1 MSVEYDDK
9 IVRMQFDNKSFESG
23 VQTTLRSLQNLKDS
37 LNFNNA
43 VSGIENLTAG
53 FQNVSVDNLLSG
65 IEQVTVKI
73 PIIGTVLDQTIRDMT
88 KKAEAF
94 IKDTLD
100 KFSNIGNAKSGF
112 GEYELQIGAVKTI
125 KASTGEDVAT
135 INKYLEELN
144 EYADNTIYSFSDMT
158 RNIGKFTNAGV
169 KLEDAVAAIKGISN
183 EAALAGASSEE
194 ASRAMYN
201 FSQALSAGSVK
212 LIDWKSIENANMA
225 TVGFKDELIKTAL
238 ELGTLRQEGDKYIS
252 TTTDMQGKVSSAF
265 NSTTAFNES
274 LSAQWMTTDVLVKT
288 LTRYTDETTA
298 IGKAA
303 TEAAT
308 RVNTFTQA
316 MSAIVEDLGSSWTE
330 SWKYI
335 IGDFEEATEMW
346 TKFKDSVTGFF
357 KPAAD
362 ARNEMLKFWSQN
374 RSGVE
379 ENNEVIEES
388 EETIA
393 HYKDIY
399 DTAFSGWMGNYGIG
413 EERVKALTEAGYDYA
428 EIQNIINKMVAG
440 EVKSWEDVAEIQRQ
454 AAKQANEQ
462 AAAEAG
468 QMSGREMFLKGIS
481 NLWATYS
488 GIINS
493 IRGAW
498 KEVFPPMTGQR
509 LVEISKAFMEL
520 TEAMIPSEET
530 LDNIRRTF
538 RGIFSVLS
546 IGMTVVKAV
555 VKGFVAMFKAIS
567 EVQGDKSGGGILGI
581 GAAIG
586 DLIFAFDQLLKE
598 TGILETVFTTVGKVI
613 GIVIGTILDGIGS
626 IIGAIIELASAF
638 KDFIGENIDLDS
650 LVTPF
655 EDADDDISNV
665 AVNIATTIANF
676 AKIPLDGIATLIS
689 NIKKAF
695 GPLSKVGNFLS
706 KVGDFFKAGW
716 EKIKSV
722 FSTIAQILA
731 PVVDLVKDK
740 VVELT
745 GAMSFDDLVD
755 KLKKGGILVILGQFI
770 AFMHNMNKD
779 SKKFGKLI
787 DGFGDMM
794 DAIKEK
800 SEALTAAVKAKAIF
814 TIALSIALLA
824 GTVIMLGMFSWDT
837 IIRGLTAFGT
847 ILIELEKA
855 INAIDAKELT
865 KVARVLMAL
874 GLSMIFIAASVKIL
888 GSMSFDDAMLGI
900 GMLGIILGELVIAI
914 NKLNSSGS
922 LDKVSRTLISLST
935 AIFLLI
941 VPIIAL
947 AFLPEEQIKHGL
959 FMLAIVLAELTA
971 TIDGMKVNG
980 NLDKVS
986 RTLLTLATSIT
997 LLMIPLLLLA
1007 FLPEEQI
1014 NRGVGMLALVLGE
1027 VVAAL
1032 DLSKLGTV
1040 KDGTTKMLWA
1050 IVAAITVVTIVINNL
1065 GSMDIKTLAQGYIA
1079 TVLVAG
1085 LLAALMTMLGKVNLG
1100 GYKEAKNMIKVLEAV
1115 AAALLVMT
1123 GIVAYISDMGWD
1135 KAKVGLGGL
1144 AIMMVLLIGSIA
1156 LMAKAFQNPAF
1167 ATGASTFAGVLLMI
1181 GGAFFLFGEG
1191 VLAFIAAMKMLNDT
1205 DFDGDL
1211 LEKFA
1216 LLAAIVPSFVAGF
1229 VGGLIGGIIGA
1240 VPAVI
1245 DGMFTAINMILSN
1258 LADNIDEFVQNIF
1271 DILFAVLFGGLTKLQ
1286 ENAYELTDKLFE
1298 ILDEVFRAISDNQEE
1313 IKEWAS
1319 IMTETVASIIDGI
1332 ADNIDSVVD
1341 SVINF
1346 IDKLATALTKKEKEI
1361 RDAIKGFIESLV
1373 LIIGGL
1379 FMDLIGTPFME
1390 VGSRIVVAVTRGF
1403 VDAANGLI
1411 SFIMDGLVDIV
1422 NGLIDSAN
1430 DLIPG
1435 DALDIDNWDP
1445 DWYGKTD
1452 YLKYPDWAQEPL
1464 ATGGRIVGEAGP
1476 ELLSQVAGKTQ
1487 VTPLTNQYA
1496 KQGTLDVFGEM
1507 LNQERMIA
1515 ARAESI
1521 SNGLSAQNKLIVE
1534 SAYDDSKLMERVN
1547 SMEKSIT
1554 ILGKEITNIGVYLD
1568 GKALVGQIVGPMDEA
1583 LGARAIRRRK

>member
-53 FQNVSVDNLLSG
+53 FQNISVDNLLSG

-73 PIIGTVLDQTIRDMT
+73 PIIGTILDQTIRDMT
-88 KKAEAF
+88 KKVEGF

-158 RNIGKFTNAGV
+158 SNIGKFTNAGV

-201 FSQALSAGSVK
+201 FSQALSQGAVK
-212 LIDWKSIENANMA
+212 YQDWRSIENANMA
-225 TVGFKDELIKTAL
+225 TVGFKKELIQTAL
-238 ELGTLRQEGDKYIS
+238 ELGTIRQEGDKYIS
-252 TTTDMQGKVSSAF
+252 TTTDMAGKVSNAFDATTDF
-265 NSTTAFNES
+265 NSS
-274 LSAQWMTTDVLVKT
+274 LSAQWMTSDVLVET
-288 LTRYTDETTA
+288 LKRYTDETTA
-298 IGKAA
+298 VGKEA
-303 TEAAT
+303 TDAAT

-316 MSAIVEDLGSSWTE
+316 IGAIVEDLGSNWTE

-346 TKFKDSVTGFF
+346 TKFKDAVSGFF

-374 RSGVE
+374 RSG
-379 ENNEVIEES
+379 S
-388 EETIA
+388 EETVEVTEDATEKYKELFDVA
-393 HYKDIY
+393 H
-399 DTAFSGWMGNYGIG
+399 AGWMGDYGVG

-428 EIQNIINKMVAG
+428 EVQGIIDKMVAG
-440 EVKSWEDVAEIQRQ
+440 EVTSWEDVAELQKQ
-454 AAKQANEQ
+454 AAKEANNQ
-462 AAAEAG
+462 AAAESD

-481 NLWATYS
+481 NLWTTFS
-488 GIINS
+488 GIVNS
-493 IRGAW
+493 MRGAW

-509 LVEISKAFMEL
+509 LVEMSKAFMEL
-520 TEAMIPSEET
+520 TEKMVPSEET
-530 LDNIRRTF
+530 LDNLRRTA
-538 RGIFSVLS
+538 RGVFSILS
-546 IGMTVVKAV
+546 IGMTIVKAV
-555 VKGFVAMFKAIS
+555 VKGFGAMFKAIS
-567 EVQGDKSGGGILGI
+567 EAQGEKSGGGILGLL
-581 GAAIG
+581 ASIG
-586 DLIFAFDQLLKE
+586 DLIFGFDQLLKE
-598 TGILETVFTTVGKVI
+598 TGILETIFTTTGKVI
-613 GIVIGTILDGIGS
+613 GIIIGTILDGIGS
-626 IIGAIIELASAF
+626 IIDAIVDLASAF
-638 KDFIGENIDLDS
+638 KDFIGENIDLDG

-689 NIKKAF
+689 NIKNAF
-695 GPLSKVGNFLS
+695 GPLSKVGEFLS
-706 KVGDFFKAGW
+706 KVGDFFKTGW

-722 FSTIAQILA
+722 FSTIVQILS
-731 PVVDLVKDK
+731 PVIDLIKDK

-745 GAMSFDDLVD
+745 GSMSFDDLVD
-755 KLKKGGILVILGQFI
+755 KLKKGGILVILGQVI

-814 TIALSIALLA
+814 TIAMSIALLA

-837 IIRGLTAFGT
+837 ITRGLSAFGI
-847 ILIELEKA
+847 ILLELEKT

-888 GSMSFDDAMLGI
+888 GGMSFDDAMLGI
-900 GMLGIILGELVIAI
+900 GMLGIILGELVIAV
-914 NKLNSSGS
+914 NKVNSSGN

-935 AIFLLI
+935 SIFLLI

-959 FMLAIVLAELTA
+959 FMLGIVLAELTA

-997 LLMIPLLLLA
+997 LLMVPLLLLA

-1027 VVAAL
+1027 IVAAL
-1032 DLSKLGTV
+1032 DFSKLGTV
-1040 KDGTTKMLWA
+1040 KDGTTKLLWA
-1050 IVAAITVVTIVINNL
+1050 IVAAIIVVTIVINNL
-1065 GSMDIKTLAQGYIA
+1065 GSMDMKTLAQGYVA
-1079 TVLVAG
+1079 AVLVAG

-1100 GYKEAKNMIKVLEAV
+1100 GYKEAKNMIKVLGAIS
-1115 AAALLVMT
+1115 AALLVMT
-1123 GIVAYISDMGWD
+1123 GIVSYIADMGLE
-1135 KAKVGLGGL
+1135 KAAVGIGGL
-1144 AIMMVLLIGSIA
+1144 LAIYALLIGSIY
-1156 LMAKAFQNPAF
+1156 LMAKAFQNPQFSNGAKAF
-1167 ATGASTFAGVLLMI
+1167 GAVLLSI
-1181 GGAFFLFGEG
+1181 GGAFFLFGTG
-1191 VLAFIAAMKMLNDT
+1191 VLAFVEAMKLLNET

-1245 DGMFTAINMILSN
+1245 DGMFTAINMILSH

-1341 SVINF
+1341 AVINF
-1346 IDKLATALTKKEKEI
+1346 ISELATALTKKEKEI
-1361 RDAIKGFIESLV
+1361 RDAIKDFIESLV

-1422 NGLIDSAN
+1422 NDLIDDAN

-1445 DWYGKTD
+1445 PWYGKTD

-1515 ARAESI
+1515 ASAENI

>member
-23 VQTTLRSLQNLKDS
+23 VQTTLKSLQNLKDS

-53 FQNVSVDNLLSG
+53 FQNISFNNLLTG
-65 IEQVTVKI
+65 IDQVTVKI
-73 PIIGTVLDQTIRDMT
+73 PVIGTVLDQTIRNMT
-88 KKAEAF
+88 NSVEGF
-94 IKDTLD
+94 VKDTLS

-135 INKYLEELN
+135 INKYLDELN

-158 RNIGKFTNAGV
+158 SNIGKFTNAGV

-183 EAALAGASSEE
+183 EAALAGASSQE

-252 TTTDMQGKVSSAF
+252 TTTDMQGKVSAAF

-298 IGKAA
+298 VGKAA

-308 RVNTFTQA
+308 KVNTFTQA
-316 MSAIVEDLGSSWTE
+316 MGAIVEDLGSSWTE

-399 DTAFSGWMGNYGIG
+399 DTAFSGWIGNYGVG

-428 EIQNIINKMVAG
+428 EVQNIINKMVAG

-481 NLWATYS
+481 NLWTTFS
-488 GIINS
+488 EIVNS

-509 LVEISKAFMEL
+509 LVELSKAFMEL
-520 TEAMIPSEET
+520 TEKMIPSEET
-530 LDNIRRTF
+530 LDNIRRIA
-538 RGIFSVLS
+538 RGVFSILS
-546 IGMTVVKAV
+546 IGITVIKAIT
-555 VKGFVAMFKAIS
+555 KGFGAMFKAIS
-567 EVQGDKSGGGILGI
+567 EVQGDQSNGILGI
-581 GAAIG
+581 LAAIG
-586 DLIFAFDQLLKE
+586 DLIFKFDQLLKE

-613 GIVIGTILDGIGS
+613 GIIVGTILDGIGS

-650 LVTPF
+650 MVTPF

-695 GPLSKVGNFLS
+695 GPLSKVGDFLS

-722 FSTIAQILA
+722 FSTIDQILS

-779 SKKFGKLI
+779 SKKIGKLI
-787 DGFGDMM
+787 DGFCDMM

-814 TIALSIALLA
+814 TIATAIALLA

-837 IIRGLTAFGT
+837 IVRGLSAYGL
-847 ILIELEKA
+847 ILVELEKA

-865 KVARVLMAL
+865 KVARVLIAL
-874 GLSMIFIAASVKIL
+874 GLSMIFITAAVKIL
-888 GSMSFDDAMLGI
+888 GSMPFDEVMVGVSMLGV
-900 GMLGIILGELVIAI
+900 ILGELVIAV
-914 NKLNSSGS
+914 NKVNSSGN

-935 AIFLLI
+935 AVFMLI

-971 TIDGMKVNG
+971 TIDAMKVNG

-1032 DLSKLGTV
+1032 DFSKLGTI

-1050 IVAAITVVTIVINNL
+1050 IVAAIIVVTIVINNL
-1065 GSMDIKTLAQGYIA
+1065 GNMDIKTLAQGYIA
-1079 TVLVAG
+1079 AVLVAG

-1123 GIVAYISDMGWD
+1123 GIVAYIADMGLND
-1135 KAKVGLGGL
+1135 AAVGIGGL
-1144 AIMMVLLIGSIA
+1144 TAIYALLIGSIY
-1156 LMAKAFQNPAF
+1156 LMAKAFQNPQFSNGAKAF
-1167 ATGASTFAGVLLMI
+1167 GAVLLSI

-1191 VLAFIAAMKMLNDT
+1191 VLAFVAAMKLLNDT

-1211 LEKFA
+1211 LAKFA
-1216 LLAAIVPSFVAGF
+1216 LLSAIVPIFVAEF
-1229 VGGLIGGIIGA
+1229 VGGFIGAIIAA
-1240 VPAVI
+1240 VPAII
-1245 DGMFTAINMILSN
+1245 DGMFTAINMVLSN

-1332 ADNIDSVVD
+1332 ADNIDSIID
-1341 SVINF
+1341 AFINL
-1346 IDKLATALTKKEKEI
+1346 ISNIATELSRKEEEI
-1361 RDAIKGFIESLV
+1361 RKAIKDLIETIVLLV
-1373 LIIGGL
+1373 CEL
-1379 FMDLIGTPFME
+1379 FMDLIGTPFMDI
-1390 VGSRIVVAVTRGF
+1390 GSKIMIMITRGF
-1403 VDAANGLI
+1403 IDAANSLC
-1411 SFIMDGLVDIV
+1411 SFIADGFVDIV

-1435 DALDIDNWDP
+1435 DALDIDNWHP
-1445 DWYGKTD
+1445 PWYGKTD
-1452 YLKYPDWAQEPL
+1452 YLDYPDWAQEPL

-1515 ARAESI
+1515 ARAENI

-1534 SAYDDSKLMERVN
+1534 STYDDSKLMERVN

>member
-23 VQTTLRSLQNLKDS
+23 VQTTIKSLQNLKDS

-53 FQNVSVDNLLSG
+53 FQNISVDNLLSG

-73 PIIGTVLDQTIRDMT
+73 PIIGTILDQTIRDMT
-88 KKAEAF
+88 KKVEGF

-158 RNIGKFTNAGV
+158 SNIGKFTNAGV

-298 IGKAA
+298 VGKAA

-308 RVNTFTQA
+308 KVNTFTQA
-316 MSAIVEDLGSSWTE
+316 MGAIVEDLGSSWTE

-346 TKFKDSVTGFF
+346 TKFKDAVSGFF

-399 DTAFSGWMGNYGIG
+399 DTAFSGWMGNYGVG

-428 EIQNIINKMVAG
+428 EVQNIINKMVAG

-481 NLWATYS
+481 NLWTTFS
-488 GIINS
+488 EIVNS

-509 LVEISKAFMEL
+509 LVELSKAFMEL
-520 TEAMIPSEET
+520 TEKMIPSEET
-530 LDNIRRTF
+530 LDNIRRIA
-538 RGIFSVLS
+538 RGVFSILS
-546 IGMTVVKAV
+546 IGITVIKAIA
-555 VKGFVAMFKAIS
+555 KGFGAMFKAIS
-567 EVQGDKSGGGILGI
+567 EVQGDQSNGILGI
-581 GAAIG
+581 LAAIG
-586 DLIFAFDQLLKE
+586 DLIFKFDQLLKE

-613 GIVIGTILDGIGS
+613 GIIVGTILDGIGS

-695 GPLSKVGNFLS
+695 GPLSKVGDFLS

-722 FSTIAQILA
+722 FSTIAQILS
-731 PVVDLVKDK
+731 PVVDLIKDK

-779 SKKFGKLI
+779 SKKFGKLL

-794 DAIKEK
+794 DVIKEK
-800 SEALTAAVKAKAIF
+800 SEALAAAVKAKAIF

-847 ILIELEKA
+847 ILIELEKSLSA
-855 INAIDAKELT
+855 LNIKDLT
-865 KVARVLMAL
+865 KVARVLIAL
-874 GLSMIFIAASVKIL
+874 GLSMIFIATAVKML
-888 GSMSFDDAMLGI
+888 GAMSFEDAVLGV
-900 GMLGIILGELVIAI
+900 GMLGLILGELVIAV
-914 NKLNSSGS
+914 NNVTSSGN

-941 VPIIAL
+941 VPIVAL
-947 AFLPEEQIKHGL
+947 AFLPEDEIKHGL
-959 FMLAIVLAELTA
+959 LMLAIVLAELTA
-971 TIDGMKVNG
+971 TVDTMKVDG

-986 RTLLTLATSIT
+986 RTLLSLAVAIT
-997 LLMIPLLLLA
+997 LLMVPLLLLA

-1032 DLSKLGTV
+1032 DFSKLGTV
-1040 KDGTTKMLWA
+1040 KDGTTKLLWA
-1050 IVAAITVVTIVINNL
+1050 IVAAIIVVTIVINNL
-1065 GSMDIKTLAQGYIA
+1065 GSMDMKTLAQGYIA
-1079 TVLVAG
+1079 AVLVAG

-1100 GYKEAKNMIKVLEAV
+1100 GYKEAKNMIKVLGAV

-1123 GIVAYISDMGWD
+1123 GIVAYIASMGLED
-1135 KAKVGLGGL
+1135 AALGIGGL
-1144 AIMMVLLIGSIA
+1144 VIIFGLLIGSIA

-1191 VLAFIAAMKMLNDT
+1191 VLAFVEAMRLLNET

-1216 LLAAIVPSFVAGF
+1216 LISAIVPIFVSEF

-1245 DGMFTAINMILSN
+1245 DGILTAVNLIIEHLAENIGDLVDNLMTIILGI
-1258 LADNIDEFVQNIF
+1258 LGGIADASYQITE
-1271 DILFAVLFGGLTKLQ
+1271 
-1286 ENAYELTDKLFE
+1286 KLFE
-1298 ILDEVFRAISDNQEE
+1298 ILDGVFLAIHDNQDK
-1313 IKEWAS
+1313 IVEWAG
-1319 IMTETVASIIDGI
+1319 ILTETVASIITGI
-1332 ADNIDSVVD
+1332 ADNIDQIID
-1341 SVINF
+1341 AVIYL
-1346 IDKLATALTKKEKEI
+1346 IKEI
-1361 RDAIKGFIESLV
+1361 LSSLGKKIGRIAGWVWDLVKDGWDLIIEKIKELPSKLLDIGKFIFANIVKGFITV
-1373 LIIGGL
+1373 LNTAIGFIL
-1379 FMDLIGTPFME
+1379 DTF
-1390 VGSRIVVAVTRGF
+1390 A
-1403 VDAANGLI
+1403 
-1411 SFIMDGLVDIV
+1411 SFIDDI
-1422 NGLIDSAN
+1422 LQ
-1430 DLIPG
+1430 
-1435 DALDIDNWDP
+1435 ALDDWIPDDFFPTFTIPWDGISVPETIENWS
-1445 DWYGKTD
+1445 K
-1452 YLKYPDWAQEPL
+1452 L
-1464 ATGGRIVGEAGP
+1464 AKGGRPKVGPSIVGEAGP
-1476 ELLSQVAGKTQ
+1476 ELLSKVAGKTQ
-1487 VTPLTNQYA
+1487 VTPLTNKYA
-1496 KQGTLDVFGEM
+1496 KQGTMQVFGDIYD
-1507 LNQERMIA
+1507 LDNAIRLQVDN
-1515 ARAESI
+1515 I
-1521 SNGLSAQNKLIVE
+1521 SNLLNKQNKLIVE
-1534 SAYDDSKLMERVN
+1534 STYDDSKLMERVN

>member
-53 FQNVSVDNLLSG
+53 FQNISFNNLLTG
-65 IEQVTVKI
+65 IDQVTVKI
-73 PIIGTVLDQTIRDMT
+73 PVIGTVLDQTIRNMT
-88 KKAEAF
+88 NSVEGF
-94 IKDTLD
+94 VKDSLS

-158 RNIGKFTNAGV
+158 SNIGKFTNAGV

-201 FSQALSAGSVK
+201 FSQALSQGAVK
-212 LIDWKSIENANMA
+212 YQDWRSIENANMA
-225 TVGFKDELIKTAL
+225 TVGFREELIKTAL
-238 ELGTLRQEGDKYIS
+238 EMGTIRQEGDKYIS
-252 TTTDMQGKVSSAF
+252 TTTDMAGKVSDAFDATSNFSA
-265 NSTTAFNES
+265 S
-274 LSAQWMTTDVLVKT
+274 LSSQWMTSEVLVET
-288 LTRYTDETTA
+288 LKKYTDETTE

-303 TEAAT
+303 TESAT

-316 MSAIVEDLGSSWTE
+316 IGAIVEDLGSNWTE

-346 TKFKDSVTGFF
+346 TKFKDAVSGFF
-357 KPAAD
+357 KPAAE

-374 RSGVE
+374 RSG
-379 ENNEVIEES
+379 S
-388 EETIA
+388 EETVEVTEEATEKYKELFDVA
-393 HYKDIY
+393 H
-399 DTAFSGWMGNYGIG
+399 AGWMGDYGVG
-413 EERVKALTEAGYDYA
+413 EERIKALTEAGYDYA
-428 EIQNIINKMVAG
+428 EVQGIIDKMVAG
-440 EVKSWEDVAEIQRQ
+440 EVTSWEDVAELQRQ
-454 AAKQANEQ
+454 AAKEANNQAS
-462 AAAEAG
+462 AEAE

-481 NLWATYS
+481 NLWTAFS
-488 GIINS
+488 GIVNS
-493 IRGAW
+493 MRGAW

-509 LVEISKAFMEL
+509 LVEMSKAFMEL
-520 TEAMIPSEET
+520 TEKMIPSEET
-530 LDNIRRTF
+530 LDNIRRIA
-538 RGIFSVLS
+538 RGVFSILS
-546 IGMTVVKAV
+546 IGMTVIKAI
-555 VKGFVAMFKAIS
+555 VKGFGAMFKAIS
-567 EVQGDKSGGGILGI
+567 EAQGEKSGGGILGLL
-581 GAAIG
+581 ASIG
-586 DLIFAFDQLLKE
+586 DLIFGFDQLLKE
-598 TGILETVFTTVGKVI
+598 TGILETIFTTTGKVI

-626 IIGAIIELASAF
+626 IIDAIVDLASAF
-638 KDFIGENIDLDS
+638 KDFIGEHIDLDS
-650 LVTPF
+650 MVTPF

-689 NIKKAF
+689 NIKNAF
-695 GPLSKVGNFLS
+695 GPLSKVGDFLS

-722 FSTIAQILA
+722 FSTIAQILS
-731 PVVDLVKDK
+731 PVVDLIKDK
-740 VVELT
+740 AVELT

-779 SKKFGKLI
+779 SKKFGKLL
-787 DGFGDMM
+787 DGFGEMM
-794 DAIKEK
+794 DVIKEK
-800 SEALTAAVKAKAIF
+800 SEALAAAVKAKAIF

-837 IIRGLTAFGT
+837 ILRGLSAFGI
-847 ILIELEKA
+847 ILVELEKA
-855 INAIDAKELT
+855 LNSLNIKDLT
-865 KVARVLMAL
+865 KVARVLIAL
-874 GLSMIFIAASVKIL
+874 GLSMIFIAAAVKIL
-888 GSMSFDDAMLGI
+888 GGMSFEDAALGI
-900 GMLGIILGELVIAI
+900 GMLGLILGELVLAV
-914 NKLNSSGS
+914 NNVTSSGN
-922 LDKVSRTLISLST
+922 LDKVSRTLIALST

-947 AFLPEEQIKHGL
+947 AFLPEDEIKHGL
-959 FMLAIVLAELTA
+959 LMLAIVLAELTA
-971 TIDGMKVNG
+971 AVDTMKVDG

-1007 FLPEEQI
+1007 YLPEEQI

-1032 DLSKLGTV
+1032 DFSKLGTV
-1040 KDGTTKMLWA
+1040 KDGTTKLLWA
-1050 IVAAITVVTIVINNL
+1050 IVAAIIVVTIVINNL
-1065 GSMDIKTLAQGYIA
+1065 GSMDMKTLVQGYVA
-1079 TVLVAG
+1079 AVLVAG

-1100 GYKEAKNMIKVLEAV
+1100 GYKEAKNMIKVLGAV
-1115 AAALLVMT
+1115 SAALIVMT
-1123 GIVAYISDMGWD
+1123 GIVAYIANMGLED
-1135 KAKVGLGGL
+1135 AAVGIGGL
-1144 AIMMVLLIGSIA
+1144 VIIFGLLIGSIA
-1156 LMAKAFQNPAF
+1156 LMAMAFQNPAF

-1191 VLAFIAAMKMLNDT
+1191 VLAFVAAMKMLNDT

-1216 LLAAIVPSFVAGF
+1216 LISAIVPSFVAGF
-1229 VGGLIGGIIGA
+1229 IGGLIGAIIA
-1240 VPAVI
+1240 SIPAVI
-1245 DGMFTAINMILSN
+1245 DGMLTAINMILSH
-1258 LADNIDEFVQNIF
+1258 LADNIDSLVQNIF
-1271 DILFAVLFGGLTKLQ
+1271 DIIFAVLFGGLTKLQ
-1286 ENAYELTDKLFE
+1286 ENAYELTNKLFE
-1298 ILDEVFRAISDNQEE
+1298 VLDEVFRAISDNQEE
-1313 IKEWAS
+1313 IKNWAA
-1319 IMTETVASIIDGI
+1319 IVAETIASIIDGV
-1332 ADNIDSVVD
+1332 AVNIDKIVNAVVHLIQNLITALGKWIPTFGKW
-1341 SVINF
+1341 VWGLIKKIINMIVDFICQLPANLIKIGKFLMANIAKGLINAVSEMIDFVLGAFSSF
-1346 IDKLATALTKKEKEI
+1346 IDGILQ
-1361 RDAIKGFIESLV
+1361 
-1373 LIIGGL
+1373 GL
-1379 FMDLIGTPFME
+1379 D
-1390 VGSRIVVAVTRGF
+1390 
-1403 VDAANGLI
+1403 DY
-1411 SFIMDGLVDIV
+1411 
-1422 NGLIDSAN
+1422 
-1430 DLIPG
+1430 IPG
-1435 DALDIDNWDP
+1435 DFFETFEIPFKGLPVPSKIEEWSTLD
-1445 DWYGKTD
+1445 GVG
-1452 YLKYPDWAQEPL
+1452 L
-1464 ATGGRIVGEAGP
+1464 AKGGRPTIVGEAGP
-1476 ELLSQVAGKTQ
+1476 ELLSKVAGKTQ
-1487 VTPLTNQYA
+1487 VTPLTNKYA
-1496 KQGTLDVFGEM
+1496 KQGTMQVFGDIYD
-1507 LNQERMIA
+1507 LDNAIRLQVDN
-1515 ARAESI
+1515 I
-1521 SNGLSAQNKLIVE
+1521 SNLLNKQNKLIVE

>member
-23 VQTTLRSLQNLKDS
+23 VQTTIQSLQNLKDS

-43 VSGIENLTAG
+43 VSGIENLTSG
-53 FQNVSVDNLLSG
+53 FQNISFNNLLTG
-65 IEQVTVKI
+65 IDQVTVKI
-73 PIIGTVLDQTIRDMT
+73 PVIGTVLDQTIRNMT
-88 KKAEAF
+88 NSVEGF
-94 IKDTLD
+94 VKDTLS

-158 RNIGKFTNAGV
+158 SNIGKFTNAGV

-201 FSQALSAGSVK
+201 FSQALSQGAVK
-212 LIDWKSIENANMA
+212 YQDWRSIENANMA
-225 TVGFKDELIKTAL
+225 TVGFKEELIKTAL
-238 ELGTLRQEGDKYIS
+238 ELGTIRQEGDKYIS
-252 TTTDMQGKVSSAF
+252 TTTDMAGKVSDVFDA
-265 NSTTAFNES
+265 TTDFSGS
-274 LSAQWMTTDVLVKT
+274 LRAQWMTSEVLVET
-288 LTRYTDETTA
+288 LKRYTDETTEV
-298 IGKAA
+298 GKAA
-303 TEAAT
+303 TESAT

-316 MSAIVEDLGSSWTE
+316 IGAIVEDLGSNWTE

-346 TKFKDSVTGFF
+346 TKFKDAVSGFF

-399 DTAFSGWMGNYGIG
+399 DTAFSGWMGNYGVG

-428 EIQNIINKMVAG
+428 EVQNIINKMVAG

-454 AAKQANEQ
+454 TAKQANEQ

-481 NLWATYS
+481 NLWTTFS
-488 GIINS
+488 GIVNS

-520 TEAMIPSEET
+520 TEKMIPSEET
-530 LDNIRRTF
+530 LDNIRRIA
-538 RGIFSVLS
+538 RGLFSILS
-546 IGMTVVKAV
+546 IGLTVIKAIA
-555 VKGFVAMFKAIS
+555 KGFGAMFKAIS
-567 EVQGDKSGGGILGI
+567 EVQGDQSNGILGI
-581 GAAIG
+581 LAAIG
-586 DLIFAFDQLLKE
+586 DLIFKFDQLLKE

-613 GIVIGTILDGIGS
+613 GIIVGTILDGIGS

-695 GPLSKVGNFLS
+695 GPLSKVGDFLS

-722 FSTIAQILA
+722 FSTIAQILS
-731 PVVDLVKDK
+731 PVVDLIKDK

-779 SKKFGKLI
+779 SKKFGKLL

-794 DAIKEK
+794 DVIKEK
-800 SEALTAAVKAKAIF
+800 SEALAAAVKAKAIF

-855 INAIDAKELT
+855 LSALNIKDLT
-865 KVARVLMAL
+865 KVARVLIAL
-874 GLSMIFIAASVKIL
+874 GLSMIFIATAVKML
-888 GSMSFDDAMLGI
+888 GAMSFEDAVLGV
-900 GMLGIILGELVIAI
+900 GMLGLILGELVIAV
-914 NKLNSSGS
+914 NNVTSSGN
-922 LDKVSRTLISLST
+922 LDKVSRTLIALST

-947 AFLPEEQIKHGL
+947 AFLPEDEIKHGL
-959 FMLAIVLAELTA
+959 LMLAIVLAELTA
-971 TIDGMKVNG
+971 TVDTMKVDG

-986 RTLLTLATSIT
+986 RTLLSLAVAIT
-997 LLMIPLLLLA
+997 LLMVPLLLLA

-1032 DLSKLGTV
+1032 DFSKLGTV
-1040 KDGTTKMLWA
+1040 KDGTTKLLWA
-1050 IVAAITVVTIVINNL
+1050 IVAAIIVVTIVINNL
-1065 GSMDIKTLAQGYIA
+1065 GSMDMKTLAQGYIA
-1079 TVLVAG
+1079 AVLVAG

-1100 GYKEAKNMIKVLEAV
+1100 GYKEAKNMIKVLGAV

-1123 GIVAYISDMGWD
+1123 GIVAYIASMGLED
-1135 KAKVGLGGL
+1135 AALGIGGL
-1144 AIMMVLLIGSIA
+1144 VIIFGLLIGSIA

-1191 VLAFIAAMKMLNDT
+1191 VLAFVEAMRLLNET

-1216 LLAAIVPSFVAGF
+1216 LISAIVPTFVAEF

-1245 DGMFTAINMILSN
+1245 DGMLTAINLIIEHLAENIGDLVDNLMAIILGI
-1258 LADNIDEFVQNIF
+1258 LGGIADASYQITE
-1271 DILFAVLFGGLTKLQ
+1271 
-1286 ENAYELTDKLFE
+1286 KLFE
-1298 ILDEVFRAISDNQEE
+1298 ILDGVFLAIHDNQDK
-1313 IKEWAS
+1313 IVEWAG
-1319 IMTETVASIIDGI
+1319 ILTETVASIITGI
-1332 ADNIDSVVD
+1332 ADNIDKIIDAVVYL
-1341 SVINF
+1341 I
-1346 IDKLATALTKKEKEI
+1346 KEI
-1361 RDAIKGFIESLV
+1361 ITGLGKKIGRIVGWVWDLVKDGWDLILEKIKELPSKLLDIGKFIFANIVKGFINV
-1373 LIIGGL
+1373 LNTAIGFIL
-1379 FMDLIGTPFME
+1379 DTF
-1390 VGSRIVVAVTRGF
+1390 A
-1403 VDAANGLI
+1403 
-1411 SFIMDGLVDIV
+1411 SFIDDI
-1422 NGLIDSAN
+1422 LQALD
-1430 DLIPG
+1430 DYIPG
-1435 DALDIDNWDP
+1435 DFFETFTIPWDGISTP
-1445 DWYGKTD
+1445 ETIESWSK
-1452 YLKYPDWAQEPL
+1452 L
-1464 ATGGRIVGEAGP
+1464 AKGGRPNFGSAIVGEAGP
-1476 ELLSQVAGKTQ
+1476 ELLSKVAGKTQ
-1487 VTPLTNQYA
+1487 VTPLTNKYA
-1496 KQGTLDVFGEM
+1496 KQGTMQVFGDIYD
-1507 LNQERMIA
+1507 LDNAIRLQVDN
-1515 ARAESI
+1515 I
-1521 SNGLSAQNKLIVE
+1521 SNLLNKQNKLIVE
-1534 SAYDDSKLMERVN
+1534 TTYDDSKLMERVN
-1547 SMEKSIT
+1547 NMEKSIT

>member
-23 VQTTLRSLQNLKDS
+23 VQTTLKSLQNLKDS

-53 FQNVSVDNLLSG
+53 FQNISVDNLLSG

-88 KKAEAF
+88 KKAEGF

-100 KFSNIGNAKSGF
+100 KFSNLGNAKSGF

-144 EYADNTIYSFSDMT
+144 KYADDTIYSFSDMT
-158 RNIGKFTNAGV
+158 NNIGKFTNAGV

-183 EAALAGASSEE
+183 EAALSGATAEE

-201 FSQALSAGSVK
+201 FSQALSQGAVK
-212 LIDWKSIENANMA
+212 YQDWRSIETANMA
-225 TVGFKDELIKTAL
+225 TVEFREELLKTAL
-238 ELGTLRQEGDKYIS
+238 ELGTVRKEGDKYIS
-252 TTTDMQGKVSSAF
+252 TTTDMAGKVSDAF
-265 NSTTAFNES
+265 DVTNGFDSS
-274 LSAQWMTTDVLVKT
+274 LSSQWMTTDVLVKT
-288 LTRYTDETTA
+288 LNRYTDTTTEL
-298 IGKAA
+298 GQKA
-303 TEAAT
+303 TESAT

-316 MSAIVEDLGSSWTE
+316 MDAIVEDLGSNWTE

-346 TKFKDSVTGFF
+346 SKFKDAVSGFF
-357 KPAAD
+357 KPAAE

-374 RSGVE
+374 RSG
-379 ENNEVIEES
+379 S
-388 EETIA
+388 EETVEVTEDATEKYKELFDVA
-393 HYKDIY
+393 H
-399 DTAFSGWMGNYGIG
+399 AGWMGDYGVG

-428 EIQNIINKMVAG
+428 EVQGIIDKMVAG
-440 EVKSWEDVAEIQRQ
+440 EVTSWEDVAELQKQ
-454 AAKQANEQ
+454 AAKEANNQ
-462 AAAEAG
+462 AAAEAE

-481 NLWATYS
+481 NLWTTYS
-488 GIINS
+488 EIINS
-493 IRGAW
+493 TRGAW

-520 TEAMIPSEET
+520 TEAIIPSEET

-546 IGMTVVKAV
+546 IGMTVVKAI
-555 VKGFVAMFKAIS
+555 VKGFGAMFKAIS

-581 GAAIG
+581 GAALG
-586 DLIFAFDQLLKE
+586 DLLFKFDQLLKE
-598 TGILETVFTTVGKVI
+598 TGILETIFTTVGTVI

-655 EDADDDISNV
+655 EDADDDISDV

-689 NIKKAF
+689 NIKNAF
-695 GPLSKVGNFLS
+695 GPLSKVGDFLS

-722 FSTIAQILA
+722 FSTIAQILS
-731 PVVDLVKDK
+731 PVIDLIKDK

-770 AFMHNMNKD
+770 VFMHNMNKD
-779 SKKFGKLI
+779 SKKFGKLL

-794 DAIKEK
+794 DVIKEK
-800 SEALTAAVKAKAIF
+800 SEALAAAVKAKAIF

-837 IIRGLTAFGT
+837 IIRGLSAFGT
-847 ILIELEKA
+847 ILVELEKA
-855 INAIDAKELT
+855 LNSLNIKDLT
-865 KVARVLMAL
+865 KVARVLIAL
-874 GLSMIFIAASVKIL
+874 GLSMIFIATAVKML
-888 GSMSFDDAMLGI
+888 GAMSFEDAVLGV
-900 GMLGIILGELVIAI
+900 GMLGIILDELVIAV
-914 NKLNSSGS
+914 NNVTSSGN
-922 LDKVSRTLISLST
+922 LDKVSRTLIALST

-947 AFLPEEQIKHGL
+947 AFLPEDEIKHGL
-959 FMLAIVLAELTA
+959 LMLAIVLAELTA
-971 TIDGMKVNG
+971 TVDTMKVDG

-986 RTLLTLATSIT
+986 RTLLSLAVAIT
-997 LLMIPLLLLA
+997 LLMVPLLLLA

-1032 DLSKLGTV
+1032 DFSKLGTV
-1040 KDGTTKMLWA
+1040 KEGTTKLLWA
-1050 IVAAITVVTIVINNL
+1050 IVAAIIVVTIVINNL

-1079 TVLVAG
+1079 AVLVAG

-1100 GYKEAKNMIKVLEAV
+1100 GYKEAKNMIKVLGAV

-1123 GIVAYISDMGWD
+1123 GIVAYIADMGLKD
-1135 KAKVGLGGL
+1135 AAVGIGGL
-1144 AIMMVLLIGSIA
+1144 TAIYALLIGSIY

-1167 ATGASTFAGVLLMI
+1167 TAGASIFASVLLMI

-1191 VLAFIAAMKMLNDT
+1191 VLAFVAAMRLLNET

-1216 LLAAIVPSFVAGF
+1216 LISAIVPIFVSEF

-1245 DGMFTAINMILSN
+1245 DGILTAINLIIEHLAENIGDLVDNLMTIILGI
-1258 LADNIDEFVQNIF
+1258 LGGIAD
-1271 DILFAVLFGGLTKLQ
+1271 AS
-1286 ENAYELTDKLFE
+1286 YEITEKLFE
-1298 ILDEVFRAISDNQEE
+1298 ILDGVFLAIHDNQDK
-1313 IKEWAS
+1313 IVEWAG
-1319 IMTETVASIIDGI
+1319 ILTETVASIINGI
-1332 ADNIDSVVD
+1332 ASNIDLVIDAAINLIKAILSGVWGRAKEFHEAAVDVAIKIIGEVV
-1341 SVINF
+1341 
-1346 IDKLATALTKKEKEI
+1346 E
-1361 RDAIKGFIESLV
+1361 AIKGFATKLKKLGKFV
-1373 LIIGGL
+1373 LGWIVKGMIMGINAAIQGI
-1379 FMDLIGTPFME
+1379 MDLIAG
-1390 VGSRIVVAVTRGF
+1390 VVNAVIE
-1403 VDAANGLI
+1403 AANNLP
-1411 SFIMDGLVDIV
+1411 LVDL
-1422 NGLIDSAN
+1422 NT
-1430 DLIPG
+1430 
-1435 DALDIDNWDP
+1435 WDP
-1445 DWYGKTD
+1445 EWDPIKVPETVENWTH
-1452 YLKYPDWAQEPL
+1452 AL
-1464 ATGGRIVGEAGP
+1464 AKGGRPNFGSAIVGEAGP

-1515 ARAESI
+1515 ARAENI
-1521 SNGLSAQNKLIVE
+1521 SNGLNAQNKLIVE
-1534 SAYDDSKLMERVN
+1534 STYDDSRLMERVN

>member
-23 VQTTLRSLQNLKDS
+23 VQTTLKSLQNLKDS

-53 FQNVSVDNLLSG
+53 FQNISFNNLLTG
-65 IEQVTVKI
+65 IDQVTVKI
-73 PIIGTVLDQTIRDMT
+73 PVIGTVLDQTIRNMT
-88 KKAEAF
+88 NSVEGF
-94 IKDTLD
+94 VKDTLS

-135 INKYLEELN
+135 INKYLDELN

-158 RNIGKFTNAGV
+158 SNIGKFTNAGV
-169 KLEDAVAAIKGISN
+169 ELKDAVAAIKGISN

-201 FSQALSAGSVK
+201 FSQALSQGAVK
-212 LIDWKSIENANMA
+212 YQDWRSIENANMA
-225 TVGFKDELIKTAL
+225 TVGFKKELIQTAL
-238 ELGTLRQEGDKYIS
+238 ELGTIRQEGDKYIS
-252 TTTDMQGKVSSAF
+252 TTTDMAGKVSDAFDATTDF
-265 NSTTAFNES
+265 NSS
-274 LSAQWMTTDVLVKT
+274 LSSQWMTSEVLVET
-288 LTRYTDETTA
+288 LKRYTDETTKV
-298 IGKAA
+298 GKAA
-303 TEAAT
+303 TESAT

-316 MSAIVEDLGSSWTE
+316 IGAIVEDLGSNWTE

-346 TKFKDSVTGFF
+346 TKFKDAVSGFF

-399 DTAFSGWMGNYGIG
+399 DTAFSGWMGNYGVG

-428 EIQNIINKMVAG
+428 EVQNIINKMVAG

-481 NLWATYS
+481 NLWTTFS
-488 GIINS
+488 EIVNS

-509 LVEISKAFMEL
+509 LVELSKAFMEL
-520 TEAMIPSEET
+520 TEKMIPSEET
-530 LDNIRRTF
+530 LDNIRRIA
-538 RGIFSVLS
+538 RGVFSILS
-546 IGMTVVKAV
+546 IGITVIKAIA
-555 VKGFVAMFKAIS
+555 KGFGAMFKAIS
-567 EVQGDKSGGGILGI
+567 EVQGDQSNGILGI
-581 GAAIG
+581 LAAIG
-586 DLIFAFDQLLKE
+586 DLIFKFDQLLKE

-613 GIVIGTILDGIGS
+613 GIIVGTILDGIGS

-650 LVTPF
+650 MVTPF

-695 GPLSKVGNFLS
+695 GPLSKVGDFLS

-722 FSTIAQILA
+722 FSTIAQILS
-731 PVVDLVKDK
+731 PVVDLIKDK

-779 SKKFGKLI
+779 SKKFGKLL

-794 DAIKEK
+794 DVIKEK
-800 SEALTAAVKAKAIF
+800 SEALAAAVKAKAIF

-855 INAIDAKELT
+855 LSALNIKDLT
-865 KVARVLMAL
+865 KVARVLIAL
-874 GLSMIFIAASVKIL
+874 GLSMIFIATAVKML
-888 GSMSFDDAMLGI
+888 GAMSFEDAVLGV
-900 GMLGIILGELVIAI
+900 GMLGLILGELVIAV
-914 NKLNSSGS
+914 NNVTSSGN
-922 LDKVSRTLISLST
+922 LDKVSRTLIALST

-947 AFLPEEQIKHGL
+947 AFLPEDEIKHGL
-959 FMLAIVLAELTA
+959 LMLAIVLAELTA
-971 TIDGMKVNG
+971 TVDTMKVDG

-986 RTLLTLATSIT
+986 RTLLSLAVAIT
-997 LLMIPLLLLA
+997 LLMVPLLLLA

-1032 DLSKLGTV
+1032 DFSKLGTV
-1040 KDGTTKMLWA
+1040 KDGTTKLLWA
-1050 IVAAITVVTIVINNL
+1050 IVAAIIVVTIVINNL
-1065 GSMDIKTLAQGYIA
+1065 GSMDMKTLAQGYIA
-1079 TVLVAG
+1079 AVLVAG

-1100 GYKEAKNMIKVLEAV
+1100 GYKEAKNMIKVLGAV

-1123 GIVAYISDMGWD
+1123 GIVAYIASMGLED
-1135 KAKVGLGGL
+1135 AALGIGGL
-1144 AIMMVLLIGSIA
+1144 VIIFGLLIGSIA

-1191 VLAFIAAMKMLNDT
+1191 VLAFVEAMRLLNET

-1216 LLAAIVPSFVAGF
+1216 LISAIVPTFVAEF

-1245 DGMFTAINMILSN
+1245 DGMLTAINLIIEHLAENIGDLVDNLMTIILGI
-1258 LADNIDEFVQNIF
+1258 LGGIAD
-1271 DILFAVLFGGLTKLQ
+1271 AS
-1286 ENAYELTDKLFE
+1286 YEITEKIFE
-1298 ILDEVFRAISDNQEE
+1298 ILDGVFLAIHDNQDK
-1313 IKEWAS
+1313 IVEWAA
-1319 IMTETVASIIDGI
+1319 ILTETVASIINGI
-1332 ADNIDSVVD
+1332 ASNIDLVIDAAINLIKAILSGVWGRAKEFHEAAVDVAIKIIGEVV
-1341 SVINF
+1341 
-1346 IDKLATALTKKEKEI
+1346 
-1361 RDAIKGFIESLV
+1361 DAIKGFATKLKKLGKFV
-1373 LIIGGL
+1373 LGWIVKGMIMGINAAIQGI
-1379 FMDLIGTPFME
+1379 MDLIAG
-1390 VGSRIVVAVTRGF
+1390 VVNAVIE
-1403 VDAANGLI
+1403 AANNLP
-1411 SFIMDGLVDIV
+1411 LVDL
-1422 NGLIDSAN
+1422 NT
-1430 DLIPG
+1430 
-1435 DALDIDNWDP
+1435 WDP
-1445 DWYGKTD
+1445 EWDPIKVPETVENWTH
-1452 YLKYPDWAQEPL
+1452 AL
-1464 ATGGRIVGEAGP
+1464 AKGGRPDFGSAIVGEAGP

-1515 ARAESI
+1515 ARAENI

>member
-23 VQTTLRSLQNLKDS
+23 VQTTIKSLQNLKDS

-53 FQNVSVDNLLSG
+53 FQNISVDNLLSG

-73 PIIGTVLDQTIRDMT
+73 PIIGTILDQTIRDMT
-88 KKAEAF
+88 KKVEGF

-144 EYADNTIYSFSDMT
+144 KYADDTIYSFSDMT
-158 RNIGKFTNAGV
+158 SSIGKFTNAGV

-201 FSQALSAGSVK
+201 FSQALSQGAVK
-212 LIDWKSIENANMA
+212 YQDWRSIENANMA
-225 TVGFKDELIKTAL
+225 TVGFKKELIQTAL
-238 ELGTLRQEGDKYIS
+238 ELGTIRQEGDKYIS
-252 TTTDMQGKVSSAF
+252 TTTDMAGKVSDAFDATTDF
-265 NSTTAFNES
+265 NSS
-274 LSAQWMTTDVLVKT
+274 LSAQWMTSDVLVET
-288 LTRYTDETTA
+288 LKRYTDETTDV
-298 IGKAA
+298 GKAA

-308 RVNTFTQA
+308 KVNTFTQA
-316 MSAIVEDLGSSWTE
+316 IGAIVEDLGSNWTE

-346 TKFKDSVTGFF
+346 TKFKDAVSGFF

-379 ENNEVIEES
+379 ENNEVLEES

-399 DTAFSGWMGNYGIG
+399 DTAFSGWMGNYGVG

-428 EIQNIINKMVAG
+428 EVQNIINKMVAG

-462 AAAEAG
+462 AAIEAG

-481 NLWATYS
+481 NLWTTFS
-488 GIINS
+488 GIVNS

-509 LVEISKAFMEL
+509 LVEMSKAFMEL
-520 TEAMIPSEET
+520 TEKMIPSEET
-530 LDNIRRTF
+530 LDNIRRTA
-538 RGIFSVLS
+538 RGVFSILS
-546 IGMTVVKAV
+546 IGITVIKAI
-555 VKGFVAMFKAIS
+555 VKGFGAMFKAIS
-567 EVQGDKSGGGILGI
+567 EAQGEKSGGGILGLL
-581 GAAIG
+581 ASIG
-586 DLIFAFDQLLKE
+586 DLIFGFDQLLKE

-613 GIVIGTILDGIGS
+613 GVVIGTILDGIGS

-665 AVNIATTIANF
+665 AVSIATTIANF

-689 NIKKAF
+689 NIKNAF
-695 GPLSKVGNFLS
+695 GPLSKVGDFLS

-722 FSTIAQILA
+722 FSTIAQILS
-731 PVVDLVKDK
+731 PVVDLIKDK

-779 SKKFGKLI
+779 SKKFGKLL

-794 DAIKEK
+794 DVIKEK
-800 SEALTAAVKAKAIF
+800 SEALAAAVKAKAIF

-837 IIRGLTAFGT
+837 IIRGLSAFGT
-847 ILIELEKA
+847 ILVELEKA
-855 INAIDAKELT
+855 LNSLNIKDLT
-865 KVARVLMAL
+865 KVSRVLIAL
-874 GLSMIFIAASVKIL
+874 GLSMIFIATAVKIL
-888 GSMSFDDAMLGI
+888 GGMSFEDAVSGV
-900 GMLGIILGELVIAI
+900 GMLGLILGELVLAV
-914 NKLNSSGS
+914 NNVTSSGN
-922 LDKVSRTLISLST
+922 LDKVSRTLIALST

-947 AFLPEEQIKHGL
+947 AFLPEDEIKHGL
-959 FMLAIVLAELTA
+959 LMLAIVLAELTA
-971 TIDGMKVNG
+971 TVDTMKVDG

-986 RTLLTLATSIT
+986 RTLLSLAVAIT
-997 LLMIPLLLLA
+997 LLMVPLLLLA

-1032 DLSKLGTV
+1032 DFSKLGTV
-1040 KDGTTKMLWA
+1040 KDGTTKLLWA
-1050 IVAAITVVTIVINNL
+1050 IVAAIIVVTIVINNL
-1065 GSMDIKTLAQGYIA
+1065 GSMDMKTLAQGYIA
-1079 TVLVAG
+1079 AVLIAG

-1100 GYKEAKNMIKVLEAV
+1100 GYKEAKNMIKVLVAV
-1115 AAALLVMT
+1115 SAALLIMA
-1123 GIVAYISDMGWD
+1123 GIVSYISDMGWD

-1181 GGAFFLFGEG
+1181 GAAFFLFGEG
-1191 VLAFIAAMKMLNDT
+1191 VLAFVEAMKLLNDT

-1216 LLAAIVPSFVAGF
+1216 LISAIVPIFVSEF
-1229 VGGLIGGIIGA
+1229 IGGLIGGIIGA

-1245 DGMFTAINMILSN
+1245 DGILTALNLIIEHLAENIGDLVDNLMTIILGI
-1258 LADNIDEFVQNIF
+1258 LGGIADASYQITE
-1271 DILFAVLFGGLTKLQ
+1271 
-1286 ENAYELTDKLFE
+1286 KLFE
-1298 ILDEVFRAISDNQEE
+1298 ILDGVFLAIHDNQDK
-1313 IKEWAS
+1313 IVEWAG
-1319 IMTETVASIIDGI
+1319 ILTETVASIITGI
-1332 ADNIDSVVD
+1332 ADNIDQIID
-1341 SVINF
+1341 AVIYL
-1346 IDKLATALTKKEKEI
+1346 IKEI
-1361 RDAIKGFIESLV
+1361 LSSLGKKIGRIAGWVWDLVKDGWDLIIEKIKELPSKLLDIGKFIFANIVKGFINV
-1373 LIIGGL
+1373 LNTAIGFIL
-1379 FMDLIGTPFME
+1379 DTF
-1390 VGSRIVVAVTRGF
+1390 A
-1403 VDAANGLI
+1403 
-1411 SFIMDGLVDIV
+1411 SFIDDI
-1422 NGLIDSAN
+1422 LQALD
-1430 DLIPG
+1430 DYIPG
-1435 DALDIDNWDP
+1435 DFFETFTIPWDGISTP
-1445 DWYGKTD
+1445 ETIESWSK
-1452 YLKYPDWAQEPL
+1452 L
-1464 ATGGRIVGEAGP
+1464 AKGGRPKVGPSIVGEAGP
-1476 ELLSQVAGKTQ
+1476 ELLSKVAGKTQ
-1487 VTPLTNQYA
+1487 VTPLTNKYA
-1496 KQGTLDVFGEM
+1496 KQGTMQVFGDIYD
-1507 LNQERMIA
+1507 LDNAIRLQVDN
-1515 ARAESI
+1515 I
-1521 SNGLSAQNKLIVE
+1521 SDLLGKQNKLIVE
-1534 SAYDDSKLMERVN
+1534 STYDDSKLMERVN

>member
-23 VQTTLRSLQNLKDS
+23 VQTTLKSLQNLKDS

-53 FQNVSVDNLLSG
+53 FQNISVDNLLSG

-88 KKAEAF
+88 KKAEGF

-100 KFSNIGNAKSGF
+100 KFSNLGNAKSGF

-144 EYADNTIYSFSDMT
+144 KYADDTIYSFSDMT
-158 RNIGKFTNAGV
+158 NNIGKFTNAGV

-183 EAALAGASSEE
+183 EAALSGATAEE

-201 FSQALSAGSVK
+201 FSQALSQGAVK
-212 LIDWKSIENANMA
+212 YQDWRSIENANMA
-225 TVGFKDELIKTAL
+225 TVEFREELLKTAL
-238 ELGTLRQEGDKYIS
+238 ELGTVRKEGDKYIS
-252 TTTDMQGKVSSAF
+252 TTTDMAGKVSDAF
-265 NSTTAFNES
+265 DVTNGFDSS
-274 LSAQWMTTDVLVKT
+274 LSSQWMTTDVLVKT
-288 LTRYTDETTA
+288 LNRYTDTTTEL
-298 IGKAA
+298 GQKA
-303 TEAAT
+303 TESAT

-316 MSAIVEDLGSSWTE
+316 MDAIVEDLGSNWTE

-346 TKFKDSVTGFF
+346 SKFKDAVSGFF

-374 RSGVE
+374 RSG
-379 ENNEVIEES
+379 S
-388 EETIA
+388 EETVEVTEDATEKYKELFDVA
-393 HYKDIY
+393 H
-399 DTAFSGWMGNYGIG
+399 AGWMGDYGVG

-428 EIQNIINKMVAG
+428 EVQGIIDKMVAG
-440 EVKSWEDVAEIQRQ
+440 EVTSWEDVAELQKQ
-454 AAKQANEQ
+454 AAKEANNQ
-462 AAAEAG
+462 AAAEAE

-481 NLWATYS
+481 NLWTTFS
-488 GIINS
+488 GIVNS

-509 LVEISKAFMEL
+509 LVEMSKAFMEL
-520 TEAMIPSEET
+520 TEKMIPSEET
-530 LDNIRRTF
+530 LDNIRRTA
-538 RGIFSVLS
+538 RGVFSILS
-546 IGMTVVKAV
+546 IGITVIKAI
-555 VKGFVAMFKAIS
+555 VKGFGAMFKAIS
-567 EVQGDKSGGGILGI
+567 EAQGEKSGGGILGLL
-581 GAAIG
+581 ASIG
-586 DLIFAFDQLLKE
+586 DLIFGFDQLLKE
-598 TGILETVFTTVGKVI
+598 TGILETIFTTTGKVI
-613 GIVIGTILDGIGS
+613 GIIIGTILDGIGS
-626 IIGAIIELASAF
+626 IIDAIVDLASAF

-689 NIKKAF
+689 NIKNAF
-695 GPLSKVGNFLS
+695 GPLSKVGDFLS

-722 FSTIAQILA
+722 FSTIAQILS
-731 PVVDLVKDK
+731 PVIDLIKDK

-779 SKKFGKLI
+779 SKKFGKLL

-794 DAIKEK
+794 DVIKEK
-800 SEALTAAVKAKAIF
+800 SEALAAAVKAKAIF

-837 IIRGLTAFGT
+837 IIRGLSAFGT
-847 ILIELEKA
+847 ILVELEKA
-855 INAIDAKELT
+855 LNSLNIKDLT
-865 KVARVLMAL
+865 KVARVLIAL
-874 GLSMIFIAASVKIL
+874 GLSMIFIATAVKML
-888 GSMSFDDAMLGI
+888 GAMSFEDAVLGV
-900 GMLGIILGELVIAI
+900 GMLGLILGELVIAV
-914 NKLNSSGS
+914 NNVTSSGN
-922 LDKVSRTLISLST
+922 LDKVSRTLIALST

-947 AFLPEEQIKHGL
+947 AFLPEDEIKHGL
-959 FMLAIVLAELTA
+959 LMLAIVLAELTA
-971 TIDGMKVNG
+971 TVDTMKVDG

-986 RTLLTLATSIT
+986 RTLLSLAVAIT
-997 LLMIPLLLLA
+997 LLMVPLLLLA

-1032 DLSKLGTV
+1032 DFSKLGTV
-1040 KDGTTKMLWA
+1040 KEGTTKLLWA
-1050 IVAAITVVTIVINNL
+1050 IVAAIIVVTIVINNL
-1065 GSMDIKTLAQGYIA
+1065 GSMDIKTLVQGYIA
-1079 TVLVAG
+1079 AVLVAG

-1100 GYKEAKNMIKVLEAV
+1100 GYKEAKNMIKVLGAV

-1123 GIVAYISDMGWD
+1123 GIVAYIADMGLKD
-1135 KAKVGLGGL
+1135 AAVGIGGL
-1144 AIMMVLLIGSIA
+1144 TAIYALLIGSIY

-1167 ATGASTFAGVLLMI
+1167 TAGASTFASVLLMI

-1191 VLAFIAAMKMLNDT
+1191 VLAFVAAMRLLNET

-1216 LLAAIVPSFVAGF
+1216 LISAIVPIFVSEF

-1245 DGMFTAINMILSN
+1245 DGILTAINLIIEHLAENIGDLVDNLMTIILGI
-1258 LADNIDEFVQNIF
+1258 LGGIAD
-1271 DILFAVLFGGLTKLQ
+1271 AS
-1286 ENAYELTDKLFE
+1286 YEITEKLFE
-1298 ILDEVFRAISDNQEE
+1298 ILDGVFLAIHDNQDK
-1313 IKEWAS
+1313 IVEWAG
-1319 IMTETVASIIDGI
+1319 ILTETVASIINGI
-1332 ADNIDSVVD
+1332 ASNIDLVIDAAINLIKAILSGVWGRAKEFYEAAVDVAIKIIGEVV
-1341 SVINF
+1341 
-1346 IDKLATALTKKEKEI
+1346 E
-1361 RDAIKGFIESLV
+1361 AIKGFATKLKKLGKFV
-1373 LIIGGL
+1373 LGWIVKGMIMGINAAIQGI
-1379 FMDLIGTPFME
+1379 MDLIAG
-1390 VGSRIVVAVTRGF
+1390 VVNAVIE
-1403 VDAANGLI
+1403 AANNLP
-1411 SFIMDGLVDIV
+1411 LVDL
-1422 NGLIDSAN
+1422 NT
-1430 DLIPG
+1430 
-1435 DALDIDNWDP
+1435 WDP
-1445 DWYGKTD
+1445 EWDPIKVPETVENWTH
-1452 YLKYPDWAQEPL
+1452 AL
-1464 ATGGRIVGEAGP
+1464 AKGGRPNFGSAIVGEAGP

-1515 ARAESI
+1515 ARAENI
-1521 SNGLSAQNKLIVE
+1521 SNGLNAQNKLIVE
-1534 SAYDDSKLMERVN
+1534 STYDDSRLMERVN

>member
-53 FQNVSVDNLLSG
+53 FQNISFNNLLTG
-65 IEQVTVKI
+65 IDQVTVKI
-73 PIIGTVLDQTIRDMT
+73 PVIGTVLDQTIRNMT
-88 KKAEAF
+88 NSVEGF
-94 IKDTLD
+94 VKDTLS

-158 RNIGKFTNAGV
+158 SNIGKFTNAGV

-201 FSQALSAGSVK
+201 FSQALSQGAVK
-212 LIDWKSIENANMA
+212 YQDWRSIENANMA
-225 TVGFKDELIKTAL
+225 TVGFKKELIQTAL
-238 ELGTLRQEGDKYIS
+238 ELGTIRQEGDKYIS
-252 TTTDMQGKVSSAF
+252 TTTDMAGKVSDAFDATTDF
-265 NSTTAFNES
+265 NSS
-274 LSAQWMTTDVLVKT
+274 LSAQWMTSEVLVET
-288 LTRYTDETTA
+288 LKRYTDETTA
-298 IGKAA
+298 VGKEA
-303 TEAAT
+303 TDAAT

-316 MSAIVEDLGSSWTE
+316 IGAIVEDLGSNWTE

-346 TKFKDSVTGFF
+346 TKFKDAVSGFF

-374 RSGVE
+374 RSG
-379 ENNEVIEES
+379 S
-388 EETIA
+388 EETVEVTEEATEKYKELFDVA
-393 HYKDIY
+393 H
-399 DTAFSGWMGNYGIG
+399 AGWMGDYGVG

-428 EIQNIINKMVAG
+428 EVQGIIDKMVAG
-440 EVKSWEDVAEIQRQ
+440 EVTSWEDVAELQKQ
-454 AAKQANEQ
+454 AAKEANNQ
-462 AAAEAG
+462 AAAEAE

-481 NLWATYS
+481 NLWTTFS
-488 GIINS
+488 GIVNS

-509 LVEISKAFMEL
+509 LVEMSKAFMKL
-520 TEAMIPSEET
+520 TEKMIPSEET
-530 LDNIRRTF
+530 LDNIRRTA
-538 RGIFSVLS
+538 RGVFSILS
-546 IGMTVVKAV
+546 IGLTVIKAI
-555 VKGFVAMFKAIS
+555 VKGFGAMFKAIS
-567 EVQGDKSGGGILGI
+567 EAQGEKSGSGILGLL
-581 GAAIG
+581 ASIG
-586 DLIFAFDQLLKE
+586 DLIFGFDQLLKE

-613 GIVIGTILDGIGS
+613 GTIIGTILDGIGS
-626 IIGAIIELASAF
+626 VIDAIIDLASAF
-638 KDFIGENIDLDS
+638 KDFIGENIDLDG

-689 NIKKAF
+689 NIKNAF
-695 GPLSKVGNFLS
+695 GPLSKVGDFLS

-722 FSTIAQILA
+722 FSTIAQILS
-731 PVVDLVKDK
+731 PVVDLIKDK

-787 DGFGDMM
+787 DGFSDMM

-814 TIALSIALLA
+814 TIAMSIALLA

-837 IIRGLTAFGT
+837 ITRGLSAFGI
-847 ILIELEKA
+847 ILLELEKA

-865 KVARVLMAL
+865 KVARVLISL
-874 GLSMIFIAASVKIL
+874 GLSMIFITAAVKIL
-888 GSMSFDDAMLGI
+888 GSMPFDEVMVGVSMLGV
-900 GMLGIILGELVIAI
+900 ILGELVIAV
-914 NKLNSSGS
+914 NKVNSSGN

-935 AIFLLI
+935 AVFMLI

-959 FMLAIVLAELTA
+959 FMLGIVLAELTA
-971 TIDGMKVNG
+971 TIDGMKVSG

-986 RTLLTLATSIT
+986 RTLLSLAVAIT

-1007 FLPEEQI
+1007 YLPEEQI

-1032 DLSKLGTV
+1032 DFSKLGTV
-1040 KDGTTKMLWA
+1040 KDGTTKLLWA
-1050 IVAAITVVTIVINNL
+1050 IVAAIIVVTIVINNL
-1065 GSMDIKTLAQGYIA
+1065 GNMDMKTLAQGYIA
-1079 TVLVAG
+1079 AVLVAG

-1100 GYKEAKNMIKVLEAV
+1100 GYKEAKNMIKVLVAV
-1115 AAALLVMT
+1115 AAALVVMT
-1123 GIVAYISDMGWD
+1123 GIVSYISEMGWD

-1144 AIMMVLLIGSIA
+1144 AIMMVLLIGSIY

-1191 VLAFIAAMKMLNDT
+1191 VLAFVAAMKMINDT
-1205 DFDGDL
+1205 DFDSDL

-1245 DGMFTAINMILSN
+1245 DGMFTAINMILSH

-1319 IMTETVASIIDGI
+1319 IMTETVASIVDGI
-1332 ADNIDSVVD
+1332 ADNIDSVID
-1341 SVINF
+1341 AFINL
-1346 IDKLATALTKKEKEI
+1346 ISNIATELSRKEKEI
-1361 RDAIKGFIESLV
+1361 EKAIKSLIETIVLLV
-1373 LIIGGL
+1373 CDL
-1379 FMDLIGTPFME
+1379 FMDLIGTPFMDI
-1390 VGSRIVVAVTRGF
+1390 GSKIMVMITRGF
-1403 VDAANGLI
+1403 IDTANAVI
-1411 SFIMDGLVDIV
+1411 SFIADGFVDIV

-1435 DALDIDNWDP
+1435 DALDIGNWHP
-1445 DWYGKTD
+1445 DWYGTTD

-1515 ARAESI
+1515 ARAENI

>member
-23 VQTTLRSLQNLKDS
+23 VQTTLKSLQNLKDS

-53 FQNVSVDNLLSG
+53 FQNISVDNLLSG

-88 KKAEAF
+88 KKAEGF

-100 KFSNIGNAKSGF
+100 KFSNLGNAKSGF

-144 EYADNTIYSFSDMT
+144 KYADDTIYSFSDMT
-158 RNIGKFTNAGV
+158 NNIGKFTNAGV

-183 EAALAGASSEE
+183 EAALSGATAEE

-201 FSQALSAGSVK
+201 FSQALSQGAVK
-212 LIDWKSIENANMA
+212 YQDWRSIENANMA
-225 TVGFKDELIKTAL
+225 TVEFREELLKTAL
-238 ELGTLRQEGDKYIS
+238 ELGTVRKEGDKYIS
-252 TTTDMQGKVSSAF
+252 TTTDMAGKVSDAF
-265 NSTTAFNES
+265 DVTNGFDSS
-274 LSAQWMTTDVLVKT
+274 LSSQWMTTDVLVKT
-288 LTRYTDETTA
+288 LNRYTDTTTEL
-298 IGKAA
+298 GQKA
-303 TEAAT
+303 TESAT

-316 MSAIVEDLGSSWTE
+316 MDAIVEDLGSNWTE

-346 TKFKDSVTGFF
+346 SKFKDAVSGFF

-374 RSGVE
+374 RSG
-379 ENNEVIEES
+379 S
-388 EETIA
+388 EETVEVTEDATEKYKELFDVA
-393 HYKDIY
+393 H
-399 DTAFSGWMGNYGIG
+399 AGWMGDYGVG

-428 EIQNIINKMVAG
+428 EVQGIIDKMVAG
-440 EVKSWEDVAEIQRQ
+440 EVTSWEDVAELQKQ
-454 AAKQANEQ
+454 AAKEANNQ
-462 AAAEAG
+462 AAAEAE

-481 NLWATYS
+481 NLWTTFS
-488 GIINS
+488 GIVNS

-509 LVEISKAFMEL
+509 LVEMSKAFMEL
-520 TEAMIPSEET
+520 TEKMIPSEET
-530 LDNIRRTF
+530 LDNIRRTA
-538 RGIFSVLS
+538 RGVFSILS
-546 IGMTVVKAV
+546 IGITVIKAI
-555 VKGFVAMFKAIS
+555 VKGFGAMFKAIS
-567 EVQGDKSGGGILGI
+567 EAQGEKSGGGILGLL
-581 GAAIG
+581 ASIG
-586 DLIFAFDQLLKE
+586 DLIFGFDQLLKE
-598 TGILETVFTTVGKVI
+598 TGILETIFTTTGKVI
-613 GIVIGTILDGIGS
+613 GIIIGTILDGIGS
-626 IIGAIIELASAF
+626 IIDAIVDLASAF

-689 NIKKAF
+689 NIKNAF
-695 GPLSKVGNFLS
+695 GPLSKVGDFLS

-722 FSTIAQILA
+722 FSTIAQILS
-731 PVVDLVKDK
+731 PVIDLIKDK

-779 SKKFGKLI
+779 SKKFGKLL

-794 DAIKEK
+794 DVIKEK
-800 SEALTAAVKAKAIF
+800 SEALAAAVKAKAIF

-837 IIRGLTAFGT
+837 IIRGLSAFGT
-847 ILIELEKA
+847 ILVELEKA
-855 INAIDAKELT
+855 LNSLNIKDLT
-865 KVARVLMAL
+865 KVARVLIAL
-874 GLSMIFIAASVKIL
+874 GLSMIFIATAVKML
-888 GSMSFDDAMLGI
+888 GAMSFEDAVLGV
-900 GMLGIILGELVIAI
+900 GMLGLILGELVIAV
-914 NKLNSSGS
+914 NNVTSSGN
-922 LDKVSRTLISLST
+922 LDKVSRTLIALST

-947 AFLPEEQIKHGL
+947 AFLPEDEIKHGL
-959 FMLAIVLAELTA
+959 LMLAIVLAELTA
-971 TIDGMKVNG
+971 TVDTMKVDG

-986 RTLLTLATSIT
+986 RTLLSLAVAIT
-997 LLMIPLLLLA
+997 LLMVPLLLLA

-1032 DLSKLGTV
+1032 DFSKLGTV
-1040 KDGTTKMLWA
+1040 KEGTTKLLWA
-1050 IVAAITVVTIVINNL
+1050 IVAAIIVVTIVINNL
-1065 GSMDIKTLAQGYIA
+1065 GSMDIKTLVQGYIA
-1079 TVLVAG
+1079 AVLVAG

-1100 GYKEAKNMIKVLEAV
+1100 GYKEAKNMIKVLGAV

-1123 GIVAYISDMGWD
+1123 GIVAYIADMGLKD
-1135 KAKVGLGGL
+1135 AAVGIGGL
-1144 AIMMVLLIGSIA
+1144 TAIYALLIGSIY

-1167 ATGASTFAGVLLMI
+1167 TAGASTFASVLLMI

-1191 VLAFIAAMKMLNDT
+1191 VLAFVAAMRLLNET

-1216 LLAAIVPSFVAGF
+1216 LISAIVPIFVSEF

-1245 DGMFTAINMILSN
+1245 DGILTAINLIIEHLAENIGDLVDNLMTIILGI
-1258 LADNIDEFVQNIF
+1258 LGGIAD
-1271 DILFAVLFGGLTKLQ
+1271 AS
-1286 ENAYELTDKLFE
+1286 YEITEKLFE
-1298 ILDEVFRAISDNQEE
+1298 ILDGVFLAIHDNQDK
-1313 IKEWAS
+1313 IVEWAG
-1319 IMTETVASIIDGI
+1319 ILTETVASIINGI
-1332 ADNIDSVVD
+1332 ASNIDLVIDAAINLIKAILSGVWGRAKEFHEAAVDVAIKIIGEVV
-1341 SVINF
+1341 
-1346 IDKLATALTKKEKEI
+1346 E
-1361 RDAIKGFIESLV
+1361 AIKGFATKLKKLGKFV
-1373 LIIGGL
+1373 LGWIVKGMIMGINAAIQGI
-1379 FMDLIGTPFME
+1379 MDLIAG
-1390 VGSRIVVAVTRGF
+1390 VVNAVIE
-1403 VDAANGLI
+1403 AANNLP
-1411 SFIMDGLVDIV
+1411 LVDL
-1422 NGLIDSAN
+1422 NT
-1430 DLIPG
+1430 
-1435 DALDIDNWDP
+1435 WDP
-1445 DWYGKTD
+1445 EWDPIKVPETVENWTH
-1452 YLKYPDWAQEPL
+1452 AL
-1464 ATGGRIVGEAGP
+1464 AKGGRPNFGSAIVGEAGP

-1515 ARAESI
+1515 ARAENI
-1521 SNGLSAQNKLIVE
+1521 SNGLNAQNKLIVE
-1534 SAYDDSKLMERVN
+1534 STYDDSRLMERVN

>member
-23 VQTTLRSLQNLKDS
+23 VQTTIKSLQNLKDS

-53 FQNVSVDNLLSG
+53 FQNISFNNLLTG
-65 IEQVTVKI
+65 IDQVTVKI
-73 PIIGTVLDQTIRDMT
+73 PVIGTVLDQTIRNMT
-88 KKAEAF
+88 NSVEGF
-94 IKDTLD
+94 VKDTLS

-144 EYADNTIYSFSDMT
+144 KYADDTIYSFSDMT

-169 KLEDAVAAIKGISN
+169 KLEDAVSAIKGISN

-252 TTTDMQGKVSSAF
+252 TTTDMQGKVSDAF

-274 LSAQWMTTDVLVKT
+274 LSAQWMTTDVLVET
-288 LTRYTDETTA
+288 LKRYTDETTG

-308 RVNTFTQA
+308 KVNTFTQA
-316 MSAIVEDLGSSWTE
+316 IGAIVEDLGSNWTE

-346 TKFKDSVTGFF
+346 TKFKDAVSGFF

-374 RSGVE
+374 RSG
-379 ENNEVIEES
+379 S
-388 EETIA
+388 EETVEVTEEATEKYKELFDVA
-393 HYKDIY
+393 H
-399 DTAFSGWMGNYGIG
+399 AGWMGDYGVG
-413 EERVKALTEAGYDYA
+413 EERIKALTEAGYDYA
-428 EIQNIINKMVAG
+428 EVQGIIDKMVAG

-462 AAAEAG
+462 AAIEAG

-481 NLWATYS
+481 NLWETYS
-488 GIINS
+488 GIINT

-509 LVEISKAFMEL
+509 LVELSKAFMEL
-520 TEAMIPSEET
+520 TEKMIPSEET

-555 VKGFVAMFKAIS
+555 VKGFGAMFKAIS
-567 EVQGDKSGGGILGI
+567 EAQGEKSGGGILGI

-586 DLIFAFDQLLKE
+586 DLLFKFDQLLKE

-626 IIGAIIELASAF
+626 IIDAIIDLASAF
-638 KDFIGENIDLDS
+638 KDFIGENIDLDGM
-650 LVTPF
+650 VTPF

-689 NIKKAF
+689 NIKNAF
-695 GPLSKVGNFLS
+695 GPLSKVGDFLS

-722 FSTIAQILA
+722 FSTIAQILS

-779 SKKFGKLI
+779 SKKFGKLL
-787 DGFGDMM
+787 DGFGEMM
-794 DAIKEK
+794 DVIKEK
-800 SEALTAAVKAKAIF
+800 SEALAAAVKAKAIF

-837 IIRGLTAFGT
+837 IIRGLSAFGT
-847 ILIELEKA
+847 ILVELEKA
-855 INAIDAKELT
+855 LNSLNIKDLT
-865 KVARVLMAL
+865 KVARVLIAL
-874 GLSMIFIAASVKIL
+874 GLSMIFIATAVKML
-888 GSMSFDDAMLGI
+888 GAMSFEDAVLGV
-900 GMLGIILGELVIAI
+900 GMLGLILGELVIAV
-914 NKLNSSGS
+914 NNVTSSGN
-922 LDKVSRTLISLST
+922 LDKVSRTLIALST

-947 AFLPEEQIKHGL
+947 AFLPEDEIRHGL
-959 FMLAIVLAELTA
+959 LMLAIVLAELTA
-971 TIDGMKVNG
+971 TVDTMKVDG

-986 RTLLTLATSIT
+986 RTLLSLAVAIT
-997 LLMIPLLLLA
+997 LLMVPLLLLA

-1032 DLSKLGTV
+1032 DFSKLGTV
-1040 KDGTTKMLWA
+1040 KDGTTKLLWA
-1050 IVAAITVVTIVINNL
+1050 IVAAIIVVTIVINNL
-1065 GSMDIKTLAQGYIA
+1065 GSMDMKTLAQGYIA
-1079 TVLVAG
+1079 AVLVAG
-1085 LLAALMTMLGKVNLG
+1085 LLAALMRMLGKVNLG

-1115 AAALLVMT
+1115 VAALLVMT
-1123 GIVAYISDMGWD
+1123 GIVAYIADMGLKD
-1135 KAKVGLGGL
+1135 AAVGIGGL
-1144 AIMMVLLIGSIA
+1144 TAIYALLIGSIY
-1156 LMAKAFQNPAF
+1156 LMAKAFQNPEFSKGAEAF
-1167 ATGASTFAGVLLMI
+1167 GDVLLSI
-1181 GGAFFLFGEG
+1181 GAAFFLFGAG
-1191 VLAFIAAMKMLNDT
+1191 VLAFVEAMKLLNDT

-1216 LLAAIVPSFVAGF
+1216 LISAIVPIFVSEF
-1229 VGGLIGGIIGA
+1229 IGGLIGGIIGA

-1245 DGMFTAINMILSN
+1245 DGMLTAINLIIEHLAENIGDLVDNLMTIILGI
-1258 LADNIDEFVQNIF
+1258 LGGIAD
-1271 DILFAVLFGGLTKLQ
+1271 AS
-1286 ENAYELTDKLFE
+1286 YEITEKIFE
-1298 ILDEVFRAISDNQEE
+1298 ILDGVFLAIHDNQDK
-1313 IKEWAS
+1313 IVEWAA
-1319 IMTETVASIIDGI
+1319 ILTETVASIINGI
-1332 ADNIDSVVD
+1332 ASNIDLVIDAAINLVKAILSGVWGRAKEFHESAVDVAIKIIGEVV
-1341 SVINF
+1341 
-1346 IDKLATALTKKEKEI
+1346 E
-1361 RDAIKGFIESLV
+1361 AIKGFATKLKKLGKFV
-1373 LIIGGL
+1373 LGWIVKGMIMGINAAIQGI
-1379 FMDLIGTPFME
+1379 MDLIAG
-1390 VGSRIVVAVTRGF
+1390 VVNAVIE
-1403 VDAANGLI
+1403 AANNLP
-1411 SFIMDGLVDIV
+1411 LVDL
-1422 NGLIDSAN
+1422 NT
-1430 DLIPG
+1430 
-1435 DALDIDNWDP
+1435 WDP
-1445 DWYGKTD
+1445 EWDPIKVPETVENWTH
-1452 YLKYPDWAQEPL
+1452 AL
-1464 ATGGRIVGEAGP
+1464 AKGGRPDFGSAIVGEAGP

-1515 ARAESI
+1515 ARAENI
-1521 SNGLSAQNKLIVE
+1521 SNGLNAQNKLIVE
-1534 SAYDDSKLMERVN
+1534 STYDDSKLMERVN